1 MKKINASFYSKDYQN
16 KYSVS
21 ALIRRATNQNNV
33 SSNDPTCLP
42 LYDNEMAHDSI
53 VVSVFDGRQSN
64 AIASCIV
71 HVSDMFA
78 SDMARLNG
86 KVYVDAR
93 QIGTEYG
100 SSKLNSLR
108 NSFTVYDPS
117 MVRVMT
123 IESIEV
129 NEKYR
134 RQGVATS
141 IIDYLKT
148 IVVPT
153 YIVAPIVPLFAPKV
167 STYTASPAQT
177 DIQET
182 ANLLI
187 SMKFNR
193 TEDAKM
199 VSAGTE
205 IKVPVYINNVKN
217 N

>member
-1 MKKINASFYSKDYQN
+1 
-16 KYSVS
+16 
-21 ALIRRATNQNNV
+21 
-33 SSNDPTCLP
+33 
-42 LYDNEMAHDSI
+42 
-53 VVSVFDGRQSN
+53 
-64 AIASCIV
+64 
-71 HVSDMFA
+71 
-78 SDMARLNG
+78 
-86 KVYVDAR
+86 
-93 QIGTEYG
+93 
-100 SSKLNSLR
+100 
-108 NSFTVYDPS
+108 

-141 IIDYLKT
+141 VIDYLKT
-148 IVVPT
+148 IVAPT

-167 STYTASPAQT
+167 STNTASPAQT
-177 DIQET
+177 DIQAT

-217 N
+217 D

>member
-1 MKKINASFYSKDYQN
+1 MLSHHVLSTF
-16 KYSVS
+16 
-21 ALIRRATNQNNV
+21 LI
-33 SSNDPTCLP
+33 CLP
-42 LYDNEMAHDSI
+42 ATWH
-53 VVSVFDGRQSN
+53 
-64 AIASCIV
+64 
-71 HVSDMFA
+71 
-78 SDMARLNG
+78 
-86 KVYVDAR
+86 VYVDAR

-153 YIVAPIVPLFAPKV
+153 YIVASIVPLFAPKV

-177 DIQET
+177 DIQAT

>member
-93 QIGTEYG
+93 QI
-100 SSKLNSLR
+100 
-108 NSFTVYDPS
+108 
-117 MVRVMT
+117 
-123 IESIEV
+123 
-129 NEKYR
+129 
-134 RQGVATS
+134 
-141 IIDYLKT
+141 
-148 IVVPT
+148 
-153 YIVAPIVPLFAPKV
+153 APKV

-177 DIQET
+177 DIQAT